1 MPTPIPFAAY
11 GAKLGRLRTAPTP
24 HFATALLFL
33 LAALV
38 LLPLLAFIATALW
51 LKSPTVAGIRAAGLW
66 ARCRNVAAK
75 FRSEW
80 RSLSEA
86 WAWPIYSTSFLGG
99 RFSGL
104 ASFLNR
110 KVGIPFACRIP
121 AISGNEPADLY

>member
-80 RSLSEA
+80 ILS
-86 WAWPIYSTSFLGG
+86 PKLGLG
-99 RFSGL
+99 RFTL
-104 ASFLNR
+104 QAFLEA
-110 KVGIPFACRIP
+110 VSA
-121 AISGNEPADLY
+121 A

>member
-86 WAWPIYSTSFLGG
+86 W
-99 RFSGL
+99 GL
-104 ASFLNR
+104 ADLLYKLSWRPFQRLGFVSKPEGRHPVRLPHPRDFR
-110 KVGIPFACRIP
+110 KRTG
-121 AISGNEPADLY
+121 